1 MQAFLR
7 QRGSSCHLALSWLGR
22 SRFSTAGDLSSLL
35 VRVAAGD
42 LSPSSATAKLAPLL
56 VSGGAQAQDV
66 GGFAKID
73 HDRSRRAG
81 FPEVVFGEGKSAE
94 QITDILKA
102 MITEGRERSE
112 AVAPVTGAAAAGVAG
127 APGSAEATGVREVDM
142 STRSRTASPIVATR
156 VSPEKWAA
164 ISAGLSGLRYH
175 ADARIVSFGAPRSLA
190 EGAAAAVSTGPT
202 AAAATPGVTPAP
214 RSETAGKVKPS
225 SSSPSATNAN
235 SNVNSSIDVHSIG
248 KVAVLSAGTSDLAV
262 AEEAAVLAEL
272 AGAEVRYIQCR
283 APTKKQEVRS
293 RQDFLF

>member
-7 QRGSSCHLALSWLGR
+7 QPGSSSHLALSWLGR
-22 SRFSTAGDLSSLL
+22 SRFSTSGDLSSLL

-42 LSPSSATAKLAPLL
+42 LSPASAAAKLAPLL
-56 VSGGAQAQDV
+56 VSGGAQAEDV

-73 HDRSRRAG
+73 HDRSRRVG

-94 QITDILKA
+94 QIIDILKA

-112 AVAPVTGAAAAGVAG
+112 AIAPVATAAPALVATAAAGGVAG
-127 APGSAEATGVREVDM
+127 APVSAEASGVGGIDM
-142 STRSRTASPIVATR
+142 STRSRIVSPIVATR

-190 EGAAAAVSTGPT
+190 EGAAAAAAAAAAGPIGAT
-202 AAAATPGVTPAP
+202 AAAATHGVPSAP
-214 RSETAGKVKPS
+214 TSGTAGKVKPS
-225 SSSPSATNAN
+225 SSSSSSAMNAN
-235 SNVNSSIDVHSIG
+235 FNVNIDVVSIG

-272 AGAEVRYIQCR
+272 AGAEVR
-283 APTKKQEVRS
+283 
-293 RQDFLF
+293 